1 MPATLLIT
9 ESDRPVP
16 PSAGRWL
23 EGEIVTV
30 QEDTHTWGSGELDTN
45 VFLRFTVT
53 DKSVAEMEQYLQG
66 WNRLIA
72 MNVVAGPDP
81 QGFRRIDVKNNLV
94 NQSGTLGEWDATNTG
109 NIITEWNTRY
119 PTTNLV
125 TVQIYT
131 ATAPNDVW
139 QCEGTF
145 TTGQAAEFE
154 DTIIQ
159 KGLEDQ
165 LKRKIWYITSAGMT
179 NIRNAGGSQSGTA
192 AQLAPILRDGLLD

>member
-16 PSAGRWL
+16 QAAGRWL
-23 EGEIVTV
+23 EGEICTV
-30 QEDTHTWGSGELDTN
+30 QDASVTWGSGELDTN

-53 DKSVAEMEQYLQG
+53 DKTVAEMEQYLQT

-94 NQSGTLGEWDATNTG
+94 NASGTLGEWTAQNTG
-109 NIITEWNTRY
+109 DIITEWNTRY

-131 ATAPNDVW
+131 ADAPNDVW

-154 DTIIQ
+154 EVVIE
-159 KGLEDQ
+159 KGLSDM
-165 LKRKIWYITSAGMT
+165 LKRKRWYITSAGMT
-179 NIRNAGGSQSGTA
+179 NIRNAGGSQSGTS
-192 AQLAPILRDGLLD
+192 AQLNPILRDGLLD